1 MTATELKTRVD
12 ILNLALNE
20 AVIEKDSIEKE
31 IEKMNEQE
39 SAHEGIQA
47 LSEVER
53 EQLNRS
59 RLYYAKELNKVNH
72 IIYEIQLWKEELRE
86 ETFEEKV
93 G

>member
-1 MTATELKTRVD
+1 MTATRTNTRVD

-31 IEKMNEQE
+31 LEKNNEQE
-39 SAHEGIQA
+39 SANLA

-53 EQLNRS
+53 EQLKRS
-59 RLYYAKELNKVNH
+59 RLYYQNELSKVNAT
-72 IIYEIQLWKEELRE
+72 IQEIQRWKEELRE
-86 ETFEEKV
+86 ETFAEKV